1 MSPTKSSRLFSRVK
15 KRVSSLLRTVLPSRA
30 SRPHQRFTVVVSEE
44 DFSCGT
50 SSYTTVED
58 SEPPEQEAI
67 VSELPTPPQIQ
78 RFRVRRPRADVE
90 YSASPYRSPS
100 ASAGSRPGRRR
111 NAQCFADAPSNLSTI
126 SPAVS
131 EDKADLSSLSDPA
144 EINTSS
150 IPSLHLSSG
159 NTEQNTLNNE
169 IGRTPGSAQAFAF
182 AVNEDHTSDNRP
194 WDDFSSDEFNDADAP
209 VYQGNGVYQLIDGSH
224 HGINELPARPGEAY
238 SPPYRPNSPM
248 LAEVVPSPLPA
259 LLRPKISPEDAVD
272 NATLAMVGAS
282 SETQQAITDL
292 VDQARVYFH
301 NAEVHRRQAIRAEER
316 EAMAVTLVAERD
328 AEIQWLQDRLRN
340 PQDWTPPRPDRRL
353 SL

>member
-1 MSPTKSSRLFSRVK
+1 MPPP
-15 KRVSSLLRTVLPSRA
+15 VLPSRA
-30 SRPHQRFTVVVSEE
+30 SRPHQRFTVVASEE
-44 DFSCGT
+44 DSSCGP
-50 SSYTTVED
+50 SSYTTIEG
-58 SEPPEQEAI
+58 SESPEQEDI
-67 VSELPTPPQIQ
+67 VSQLPTPPQIQ
-78 RFRVRRPRADVE
+78 RFRVRRPRADVG

-100 ASAGSRPGRRR
+100 AHASSQPGRRC

-126 SPAVS
+126 SPGVS
-131 EDKADLSSLSDPA
+131 DNEAESSSLSDPA
-144 EINTSS
+144 EINTLS
-150 IPSLHLSSG
+150 IPSLHLSSA
-159 NTEQNTLNNE
+159 NTERNRSNNE
-169 IGRTPGSAQAFAF
+169 IGRTRGSAQASAF

-194 WDDFSSDEFNDADAP
+194 WDDFSSDEFNNADAP
-209 VYQGNGVYQLIDGSH
+209 VYQGNGVYQFADGSH

-238 SPPYRPNSPM
+238 SPPHRPDSPM
-248 LAEVVPSPLPA
+248 LAEVVPSPIPA

-301 NAEVHRRQAIRAEER
+301 NAEVHRQQAIRAEER
-316 EAMAVTLVAERD
+316 EAMALTLVAERD
-328 AEIQWLQDRLRN
+328 AEIQWLQDRLLN